1 MTRRQLS
8 MTGSNNN
15 SRRRREGRGSSR
27 RSRSKCGK
35 GAARQAL
42 KKVFALVYM
51 KSKHTNKIYQEIYQ
65 KKDVNQKRSAA
76 KNTQRAPAAAPATA
90 APGTALL
97 QLKLLKI
104 IARQSWLTACG
115 RLWCLLF
122 PSSPWPC
129 PFHVPLQSL
138 CLHRKRARCGDIS
151 IWFHFSL
158 LAAGGGATGNWTRS
172 KSAWQA
178 RKGSTLWR
186 LSESPERE
194 MLKRRR
200 RWTLVSSFLPF
211 YVCVL
216 FSRHLFHFLSP
227 SFVFPL
233 SFLVLA
239 LLVVAVFL
247 MMIEQ
252 RANLVASTL
261 GLSEFLGRTECSGQ
275 GAWPGGT
282 GG

>member
-15 SRRRREGRGSSR
+15 SRRRREGSRSSR

-76 KNTQRAPAAAPATA
+76 KNTQRAPAPPP

-122 PSSPWPC
+122 PLPLAPALSTCRCSRFAYTGNEHDAATSQFGFTALCSPPEEA
-129 PFHVPLQSL
+129 QQ
-138 CLHRKRARCGDIS
+138 
-151 IWFHFSL
+151 
-158 LAAGGGATGNWTRS
+158 ATGR
-172 KSAWQA
+172 AP
-178 RKGSTLWR
+178 
-186 LSESPERE
+186 SPRGKQGKE
-194 MLKRRR
+194 
-200 RWTLVSSFLPF
+200 
-211 YVCVL
+211 
-216 FSRHLFHFLSP
+216 
-227 SFVFPL
+227 
-233 SFLVLA
+233 A
-239 LLVVAVFL
+239 L
-247 MMIEQ
+247 
-252 RANLVASTL
+252 
-261 GLSEFLGRTECSGQ
+261 C
-275 GAWPGGT
+275 GA
-282 GG
+282 